1 MPYCG
6 RIDSVANV
14 DGVAPARGR
23 RDVPWP
29 FVTFSLAVAVYLLTL
44 SHDVGT
50 WDIAEFQTVPRLLGV
65 AHPTGYPLF
74 TILGGVWSRVPVG
87 SVATR
92 MNLLSALL
100 FAATAG
106 VLCALGIRLRLRGA
120 IAAAGALCFAF
131 STGVWRNATH
141 VEAQSLHLLLVALL
155 LLAWVIAY
163 EDPSP
168 RHISSMCLVVG
179 FGLVHH
185 GLMILT
191 AAWVLTLFAVSR
203 WRAVARVATLRL
215 AIPAMLLPLLT
226 LLYLPLRDN
235 SAPILNANPQRSW
248 WHKIRGEGFRGTM
261 GTLRS
266 LGIWGRAADNQFQ
279 LLSNWLGV
287 VLLLLAL
294 AGIGFIGRRMP
305 TVTCTVAGAGLL
317 ASYAQANSTD
327 SNDRYLLTLVLVVC
341 LFAAAGADAVIDVF
355 VAAIPARRIAA
366 ATAAL
371 AIAFVLLPVNGL
383 RANYRSLDAHAIR
396 RNERN
401 GLAVLRALP
410 ASCVLWSY
418 WDLRSELMYLR
429 YVENVRPDVT
439 ILDHRSTTLL
449 GSSFAVSA
457 TSLYDGVTSSA
468 LYRGRPV
475 CFVPLP
481 GEPASSDTVAAT
493 VLTRTD
499 RPWGLSYR
507 TPGEVYLLERK
518 RLGEV

>member
-6 RIDSVANV
+6 RINSVANV
-14 DGVAPARGR
+14 DGKAPARGR

-29 FVTFSLAVAVYLLTL
+29 FVTFSTALVVYLLTL

-50 WDIAEFQTVPRLLGV
+50 WDIAEFQTVPHLFGV

-74 TILGGVWSRVPVG
+74 TILGGLWSWIPIG

-92 MNLLSALL
+92 MNLLSAVL

-155 LLAWVIAY
+155 LFSWVIAY

-168 RHISSMCLVVG
+168 RHIASMCLVVG

-215 AIPAMLLPLLT
+215 AIPAMLLPLLM

-248 WHKIRGEGFRGTM
+248 WHKVRGEGFRGTM
-261 GTLRS
+261 GTFRS
-266 LGIWGRAADNQFQ
+266 LDIWERAADNHVQ
-279 LLSNWLGV
+279 LLSNWIGV
-287 VLLLLAL
+287 VVLFLAL
-294 AGIGFIGRRMP
+294 AGIGVLGRRMP
-305 TVTCTVAGAGLL
+305 TVTCTVAGVGLL

-327 SNDRYLLTLVLVVC
+327 SNDRYLITLVLVVC
-341 LFAAAGADAVIDVF
+341 LFAVAGADAVIVVF
-355 VAAIPARRIAA
+355 LTAIPVRRIALV
-366 ATAAL
+366 TAAL
-371 AIAFVLLPVNGL
+371 AIAFALLPVNGL
-383 RANYRSLDAHAIR
+383 RANYQSLDAHAIR

-410 ASCVLWSY
+410 TNCVLWSY
-418 WDLRSELMYLR
+418 WDLRTELFYLR
-429 YVENVRPDVT
+429 YVERIRTDVT
-439 ILDHRSTTLL
+439 ILDHRSSAFL

-457 TSLYDGVTSSA
+457 TSLYDGVTGSA
-468 LYRGRPV
+468 QYRGRPV
-475 CFVPLP
+475 CFVPFP
-481 GEPASSDTVAAT
+481 GERASSNTVVAT
-493 VLTRTD
+493 ALTRTD

-507 TPGEVYLLERK
+507 TPGEVFLLER
-518 RLGEV
+518 RPSN